1 METARRA
8 AHSIKGG
15 AAMMGFETL
24 SDMACRLEDLFKVL
38 ETKQKPVEPPLK
50 NLLEAAVERLRQ
62 LIDLNL
68 KGRSINEQWLDGTK
82 QIFDELQQFKSNR
95 IPENVVV
102 DLLPE
107 DGQIIIKAIFET
119 EVEGYLQRLES
130 LLTDPEQYCLAEEI
144 SIVALELGG
153 LGEMLELPAFKSLC
167 ESVNQHLEANP
178 EQAEGIGYLALQGW
192 RRSQELLLI
201 GQADK
206 LPKQIDLSDLAELLV
221 DVEIV
226 DDFPKLQDKS
236 LHPSVLTETLT
247 EPTSSINDKNYQD
260 SFSIEKLQEIFS
272 KVEELIIEH
281 KRLSIEQERFGLK
294 LGQLRSSLIPFI
306 AKAEK
311 REVSGQA
318 SPFFSRRENVFQ
330 NGSFSYHEINHK
342 NLDSNFETSDLD
354 LESNGLQ
361 KNKEPNT
368 PQNYKKTILVVDDDP
383 LVHEFLSI
391 TLKKANYGIELA
403 KDGLQA
409 LQKLN
414 DKNYTLALLFAI

>member
-1 METARRA
+1 MQQEKGVEVLRPIFLEETTNNLNTIESAILRAVIPQGDRQQMETARRA

-38 ETKQKPVEPPLK
+38 ETNQKPVEPPLK

-68 KGRSINEQWLDGTK
+68 KGRSIDEQWLDGTK

-107 DGQIIIKAIFET
+107 DGQIIIKVIFET

-130 LLTDPEQYCLAEEI
+130 LLADPEQYCLAEEI

-178 EQAEGIGYLALQGW
+178 EQVEGIGHLALHAW

-201 GQADK
+201 GQVDK
-206 LPKQIDLSDLAELLV
+206 LPKQIDLSDLAELSI

-226 DDFPKLQDKS
+226 DDFPELQDKS
-236 LHPSVLTETLT
+236 LHSVLTEILGGFQ
-247 EPTSSINDKNYQD
+247 EKNY
-260 SFSIEKLQEIFS
+260 
-272 KVEELIIEH
+272 
-281 KRLSIEQERFGLK
+281 LSG
-294 LGQLRSSLIPFI
+294 RSDEDIPF
-306 AKAEK
+306 
-311 REVSGQA
+311 GQ
-318 SPFFSRRENVFQ
+318 EWI
-330 NGSFSYHEINHK
+330 SF
-342 NLDSNFETSDLD
+342 
-354 LESNGLQ
+354 
-361 KNKEPNT
+361 
-368 PQNYKKTILVVDDDP
+368 
-383 LVHEFLSI
+383 
-391 TLKKANYGIELA
+391 
-403 KDGLQA
+403 
-409 LQKLN
+409 
-414 DKNYTLALLFAI
+414 